1 MTIRARQFGR
11 IAFLFLVLEAL
22 TLSVAAAEL
31 PKITLNSEAAVVGP
45 NVTISDLLTKDSNRL
60 LTDKGLEAISLS
72 VSPLPGKTKLLDLR
86 AVRDKLAELGITS
99 DRYSLQIPE
108 QIRVERRAQLMLPGD
123 VQERIQR
130 EFLPGLPWE
139 EVRLVEL
146 DMREPIA
153 LPLGELS
160 IRFQQPAR
168 TDLARPFYLDIDF
181 VVDGQTVKHA
191 YFKILLSILHTVA
204 VADKEVSTSDRITAA
219 AIRWEKRL
227 LRTTLQAPVV
237 ELSFFE
243 GKKPRTAIA
252 AGQILTE
259 SMFVTIPVV
268 KRGDSVTVVFDDG
281 KIRVSTLG
289 QSLGSG
295 SKGDRIR
302 VMNTDSRA
310 ELLAEIVDAKT
321 VRIVN

>member
-1 MTIRARQFGR
+1 
-11 IAFLFLVLEAL
+11 
-22 TLSVAAAEL
+22 
-31 PKITLNSEAAVVGP
+31 
-45 NVTISDLLTKDSNRL
+45 
-60 LTDKGLEAISLS
+60 
-72 VSPLPGKTKLLDLR
+72 
-86 AVRDKLAELGITS
+86 
-99 DRYSLQIPE
+99 
-108 QIRVERRAQLMLPGD
+108 
-123 VQERIQR
+123 
-130 EFLPGLPWE
+130 
-139 EVRLVEL
+139 
-146 DMREPIA
+146 MREPIA
-153 LPLGELS
+153 LPLGDLS
-160 IRFQQPAR
+160 IRFQQPAK

-259 SMFVTIPVV
+259 SMFVTIPMV